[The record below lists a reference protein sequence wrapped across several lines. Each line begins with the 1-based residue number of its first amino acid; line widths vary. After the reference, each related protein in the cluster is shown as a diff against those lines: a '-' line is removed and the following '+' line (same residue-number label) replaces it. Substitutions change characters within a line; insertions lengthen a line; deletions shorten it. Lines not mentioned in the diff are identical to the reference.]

1 MLKKNQ
7 YMSEITLLVT
17 EKQINSLISST
28 REYLPYESCFLLL
41 GNIVDWEY
49 RVSILKYMDNIAN
62 SEYSFI
68 MDPDKI
74 IKIYQW
80 ASNNGLEV
88 IGVYHSHLD
97 GARPSSTDV
106 IFMQINELIWLI
118 YEVSSSKFKAFI
130 LENDTLK
137 EVKIKI
143 SKG

>member
-1 MLKKNQ
+1 MKKNQ
-7 YMSEITLLVT
+7 FMSEVRLLVT

-28 REYLPYESCFLLL
+28 KEYLPYESCFLLL
-41 GNIVDWEY
+41 GNIVDLEY
-49 RVSILKYMDNIAN
+49 RVSVLKNMENIAN

-68 MDPDKI
+68 MDPDQI
-74 IKIYQW
+74 IKVYQW
-80 ASNNGLEV
+80 ASNNELEV

-130 LENDTLK
+130 LENETVK
-137 EVKIKI
+137 EVEIKI
-143 SKG
+143 SKA

>member
-1 MLKKNQ
+1 MKKNQ
-7 YMSEITLLVT
+7 YLSEISLLVT

-28 REYLPYESCFLLL
+28 KEYLPYESCFLLL
-41 GNIVDWEY
+41 GNIVDLEY
-49 RVSILKYMDNIAN
+49 RVSVLKNMDNIAN

-68 MDPDKI
+68 MDPDQI
-74 IKIYQW
+74 IKVYQW
-80 ASNNGLEV
+80 ASNNELEV
-88 IGVYHSHLD
+88 IAVYHSHLD

-118 YEVSSSKFKAFI
+118 YEVSSSQFKAFI

>member
-1 MLKKNQ
+1 
-7 YMSEITLLVT
+7 MSEIKLLVT
-17 EKQINSLISST
+17 EKQISSLISST
-28 REYLPYESCFLLL
+28 KEYLPYESCSLLL

-49 RVSILKYMDNIAN
+49 RVSVLKNMDNIAN

-68 MDPDKI
+68 MDPDQL
-74 IKIYQW
+74 IKVYQW
-80 ASNNGLEV
+80 ASNKELEV

-97 GARPSSTDV
+97 GVRPSSTDV
-106 IFMQINELIWLI
+106 IFMQINSLIWLI

-143 SKG
+143 SKD

>member
-1 MLKKNQ
+1 
-7 YMSEITLLVT
+7 MSEITLLVT

-49 RVSILKYMDNIAN
+49 RVSLLKYMDNIAN

-74 IKIYQW
+74 IEIYQW

-118 YEVSSSKFKAFI
+118 YDVSCSKFKAFI

>member
-1 MLKKNQ
+1 
-7 YMSEITLLVT
+7 MSEITLLIT

-28 REYLPYESCFLLL
+28 KEYLPYESCFLLL
-41 GNIVDWEY
+41 GNIVDLEY
-49 RVSILKYMDNIAN
+49 RVSVIKNMDNIAN

-68 MDPDKI
+68 MDPDQI

-80 ASNNGLEV
+80 ASNNELEV

-118 YEVSSSKFKAFI
+118 YEVSSSIFKAFI
-130 LENDTLK
+130 LENEILK
-137 EVKIKI
+137 EVEIKI

>member
-1 MLKKNQ
+1 
-7 YMSEITLLVT
+7 MSEVRLLVT

-28 REYLPYESCFLLL
+28 KEYLPYESCFLLL
-41 GNIVDWEY
+41 GNIVDLEY
-49 RVSILKYMDNIAN
+49 RVSVLKNMENIAN

-68 MDPDKI
+68 MDPDQI
-74 IKIYQW
+74 IKVYQW
-80 ASNNGLEV
+80 ASNNELEV

-130 LENDTLK
+130 LENEILK
-137 EVKIKI
+137 EVEIKI

>member
-1 MLKKNQ
+1 
-7 YMSEITLLVT
+7 MSEVRLLVT

-28 REYLPYESCFLLL
+28 KEYLPYESCFLLL
-41 GNIVDWEY
+41 GNIVDLEY
-49 RVSILKYMDNIAN
+49 RVSVLKNMENIAN

-68 MDPDKI
+68 MDPDQI
-74 IKIYQW
+74 IKVYQW
-80 ASNNGLEV
+80 ASNNELEV

-118 YEVSSSKFKAFI
+118 YEVSSSIFKAFI
-130 LENDTLK
+130 LENEILK
-137 EVKIKI
+137 EVEIKI

>member
-1 MLKKNQ
+1 
-7 YMSEITLLVT
+7 MSEITLLVT

-130 LENDTLK
+130 SENDTLK

>member
-1 MLKKNQ
+1 
-7 YMSEITLLVT
+7 MSEVRLLVT

-28 REYLPYESCFLLL
+28 KEYLPYESCFLLL
-41 GNIVDWEY
+41 GNIVDLEY
-49 RVSILKYMDNIAN
+49 RVSVLKNMENIAN

-68 MDPDKI
+68 MDPDQI
-74 IKIYQW
+74 IKVYQW
-80 ASNNGLEV
+80 ASNNELEV

-130 LENDTLK
+130 LENETVK
-137 EVKIKI
+137 EVEIKI
-143 SKG
+143 SKA

>member
-1 MLKKNQ
+1 MKKNQ
-7 YMSEITLLVT
+7 FMSEVKLLVT

-28 REYLPYESCFLLL
+28 KEYLPYESCFLLL
-41 GNIVDWEY
+41 GNIVDLEY
-49 RVSILKYMDNIAN
+49 RVSVLKNMENIAN

-68 MDPDKI
+68 MDPDQI
-74 IKIYQW
+74 IKVYQW
-80 ASNNGLEV
+80 ASNNELEV

-130 LENDTLK
+130 LENETVK
-137 EVKIKI
+137 EVEIKI
-143 SKG
+143 SKA

>member
-1 MLKKNQ
+1 
-7 YMSEITLLVT
+7 MSEITLLVT

-41 GNIVDWEY
+41 GNILDWEY

-68 MDPDKI
+68 MYPDQI
-74 IKIYQW
+74 IKVYQW
-80 ASNNGLEV
+80 ASNNELEV
-88 IGVYHSHLD
+88 IAVYHSHLD
-97 GARPSSTDV
+97 GPRPSSTDV

>member
-1 MLKKNQ
+1 MKKNQ
-7 YMSEITLLVT
+7 FMSEVRLLVT

-28 REYLPYESCFLLL
+28 KEYLPYESCFLLL
-41 GNIVDWEY
+41 GNIVDLEY
-49 RVSILKYMDNIAN
+49 RVSVLKNMENIAN

-68 MDPDKI
+68 MDPDQI
-74 IKIYQW
+74 IKVYQW
-80 ASNNGLEV
+80 ASNNELEV

-130 LENDTLK
+130 LDNETLK
-137 EVKIKI
+137 EVEIKI
-143 SKG
+143 SKA

>member
-1 MLKKNQ
+1 
-7 YMSEITLLVT
+7 MSEVKLLVT

-28 REYLPYESCFLLL
+28 KEYLPYESCFLLL
-41 GNIVDWEY
+41 GNIVDLEY
-49 RVSILKYMDNIAN
+49 RVSVLKNMENIAN

-68 MDPDKI
+68 MDPDQI
-74 IKIYQW
+74 IKVYQW
-80 ASNNGLEV
+80 ASNNELEV

-130 LENDTLK
+130 LENETVK
-137 EVKIKI
+137 EVEIKI
-143 SKG
+143 SKA

>member
-1 MLKKNQ
+1 
-7 YMSEITLLVT
+7 MSEVRLLVT

-28 REYLPYESCFLLL
+28 KEYLPYESCFLLL
-41 GNIVDWEY
+41 GNTVDLEY
-49 RVSILKYMDNIAN
+49 RVSVLKNMENIAN

-68 MDPDKI
+68 MDPDQI
-74 IKIYQW
+74 IKVYQW
-80 ASNNGLEV
+80 ASNNELEV

-130 LENDTLK
+130 LENETLK
-137 EVKIKI
+137 EVEIKI
-143 SKG
+143 SKA

>member
-1 MLKKNQ
+1 M
-7 YMSEITLLVT
+7 
-17 EKQINSLISST
+17 
-28 REYLPYESCFLLL
+28 EYLPYESCFLLL

-49 RVSILKYMDNIAN
+49 RVSKLKYMDNIAN

-74 IKIYQW
+74 IKVYQW
-80 ASNNGLEV
+80 ASNNELEV

-130 LENDTLK
+130 IENDTLK

>member
-1 MLKKNQ
+1 
-7 YMSEITLLVT
+7 MSEIALLVT

-28 REYLPYESCFLLL
+28 KEYLPYESCFLLL
-41 GNIVDWEY
+41 GNIVDLEY
-49 RVSILKYMDNIAN
+49 RVSVLKNMDNIAN

-68 MDPDKI
+68 MNPDQI
-74 IKIYQW
+74 IEVYQW
-80 ASNNGLEV
+80 ASNNELEV

-130 LENDTLK
+130 LENEILK
-137 EVKIKI
+137 EVEIKI